1 MDGGDMFPPIIT
13 YYWYVPTNNSIH
25 FNQKKKHAVNI
36 NLDWALGFIGPH
48 KCQEQT
54 YALELNW
61 NFENQ
66 FG

>member
-25 FNQKKKHAVNI
+25 FNQKKHAVNI